1 MTLRALLT
9 FYCTFFHPNI
19 LRHTSRLIIFFSCG
33 CKTKRQGI
41 NYGGQRILSKNV
53 LQDSRHKM
61 QTDLRLHPILTGLLY
76 FNFSETKKGPNNMSL
91 IFLFGS
97 GVWVLQRAKFICN
110 VNNCLS
116 GMKIKLTPYCFT
128 NLSIIYKSVNYSLS
142 EIFQTVK
149 SIKMWLIN
157 GLNF

>member
-1 MTLRALLT
+1 MIKKRFTPTLFNLLNWKVVANLTLRALLT

-41 NYGGQRILSKNV
+41 NYGGQWILSKNV

-76 FNFSETKKGPNNMSL
+76 FNFSETKKDQIICLLFFYSGQGFGFCRGPN
-91 IFLFGS
+91 LFAMWIIVLV
-97 GVWVLQRAKFICN
+97 VWKLNWLHIVLPICRSFI
-110 VNNCLS
+110 
-116 GMKIKLTPYCFT
+116 
-128 NLSIIYKSVNYSLS
+128 NL
-142 EIFQTVK
+142 
-149 SIKMWLIN
+149 
-157 GLNF
+157 